1 MYREVLK
8 LLPCYLAAGC
18 TLDVGQ
24 RERERERGAGVGGDK
39 GASSGSSFMKGT
51 DARRLPDEGVRE
63 REERRGPTG
72 TRCARTVSSS
82 NLSAICYGGY
92 DVGRGDGRAPRWVC
106 WVEGVYDAKHVGR
119 VAVTPALRAPGPPRS
134 RQHARQGP
142 ARAQPAAR
150 ISKGSVFFFLSLRAR
165 QGSTELSNGERKGYL
180 VRGSWWLKLVLLR
193 GRPLIYGRE
202 DTSREIFVLNTLT
215 RARARITHR

>member
-1 MYREVLK
+1 MKFLNYCPVILRLV
-8 LLPCYLAAGC
+8 ARW
-18 TLDVGQ
+18 TLN
-24 RERERERGAGVGGDK
+24 RERERERGGRERGWEGGRDGGDK

-63 REERRGPTG
+63 REGRRGPTG

-150 ISKGSVFFFLSLRAR
+150 ISKGPVCFFFCRCA
-165 QGSTELSNGERKGYL
+165 
-180 VRGSWWLKLVLLR
+180 
-193 GRPLIYGRE
+193 
-202 DTSREIFVLNTLT
+202 
-215 RARARITHR
+215 RARARGGSTEPCRMARGRGASYEVRGG